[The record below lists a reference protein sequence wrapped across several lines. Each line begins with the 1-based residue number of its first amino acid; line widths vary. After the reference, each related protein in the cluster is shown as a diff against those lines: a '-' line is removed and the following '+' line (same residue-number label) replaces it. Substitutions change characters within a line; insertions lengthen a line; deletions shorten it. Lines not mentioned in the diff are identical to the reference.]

1 MHWEMFMD
9 KKSAA
14 TTAYICP
21 MHSDVRQSASGK
33 CPRCGMALVPENTRF
48 ALLRHMLGSPLHL
61 VIMAGLMVA
70 LMAAAMMLMR

>member
-9 KKSAA
+9 KKSAV

-21 MHSDVRQSASGK
+21 MNSDVRQSASGK

-48 ALLRHMLGSPLHL
+48 ALLRHMFGSPLHI
-61 VIMAGLMVA
+61 VIMAAVIVAIMGLV
-70 LMAAAMMLMR
+70 LMMR

>member
-1 MHWEMFMD
+1 MD

-14 TTAYICP
+14 ATAYICP
-21 MHSDVRQSASGK
+21 MHSDVRQDTLGK

-48 ALLRHMLGSPLHL
+48 ALLRHMFGSPLHL
-61 VIMAGLMVA
+61 VIMGGVMAA